1 MNKSTKDI
9 ISIFGIFGVILFMI
23 TLIGFGPLITIW
35 SLNLLFNTTLAY
47 SFQAWLAMVWLQLVT
62 FGGLATQLKTISNK
76 LD

>member
-1 MNKSTKDI
+1 MNKQTKDI

-23 TLIGFGPLITIW
+23 ALIGFGPLLTVW
-35 SLNLLFNTTLAY
+35 SLNLLFNTTIAY
-47 SFQAWLAMVWLQLVT
+47 SFQSWLAMVWLSIVT